1 MSRSGGVVIR
11 AAMSTACAAGLVLAT
26 AAPAF
31 AARPVGHG
39 GGGGGGGGGSA
50 TIGNDVSYPQCGAGR
65 PSAPAFG
72 IVGVNGGVA
81 SDLNPCLGPSSS
93 YGSYSQSELYWAAAH
108 ATGTTTQPKVSLYVN
123 TGDPGNLYNG
133 SAIADWP
140 TSSSAADPYG
150 SCTTTTVTTST
161 GTAVVGQTST
171 ACAWQYGHDRA
182 TQDGAWLTQEAQAVS
197 AQESSVAVAAQPSA
211 YVWWLDVETANSWQS
226 GTAGLQ
232 MNVADLQGM
241 VQGLTDA
248 GVSGAGAV
256 GVYSTRYQWSTI
268 TGGSTGSAGTSLAG
282 LPDWLPGASTQSGA
296 VSNCSA
302 AAFTGGKVVLTQW
315 TARSLD
321 SDYACP

>member
-1 MSRSGGVVIR
+1 MRLLRGGLAARAVV
-11 AAMSTACAAGLVLAT
+11 STACAAGLVLAT

-31 AARPVGHG
+31 AARPGGHG
-39 GGGGGGGGGSA
+39 GGGGGGGGSS
-50 TIGNDVSYPQCGAGR
+50 TTGNDVSYPQCGASL

-72 IVGVNGGVA
+72 IVGVNGGLA
-81 SDLNPCLGPSSS
+81 SDLNPCLGPSAT
-93 YGSYSQSELYWAAAH
+93 YGSYSQSELYWAAAR

-133 SAIADWP
+133 SVIADWP

-150 SCTTTTVTTST
+150 SCATTTVSTSS
-161 GTAVVGQTST
+161 GSAVVGQDSA

-182 TQDGAWLTQEAQAVS
+182 TQDGTWLTQEAQAVA
-197 AQESSVAVAAQPSA
+197 AQESTVTVAAQPSA

-226 GTAGLQ
+226 GTTGLQ
-232 MNVADLQGM
+232 MNVADLEGM
-241 VQGLTDA
+241 VQGFRDA
-248 GVSGAGAV
+248 GVTAAGAV
-256 GVYSTRYQWSTI
+256 GVYSTTYQWTTI
-268 TGGSTGSAGTSLAG
+268 TGGSTGSSGTSLAG
-282 LPDWLPGASTQSGA
+282 LPDWLPGATTQTGA
-296 VSNCSA
+296 VSDCSA